1 MLQPPV
7 SLAERVAAD
16 IRDLIARGALRPGQR
31 LSEAGMAERL
41 GVSRNTLR
49 EAFRSLTNE
58 GLVTYEANRGVSVAV
73 PSMAAVIDIYRV
85 RRMIEMQALRT
96 AFPQHPAVARMA
108 AAVDMAEDHGSRKD
122 WLGVGNANMEFHA
135 AIVDLADSPRLNE
148 FFLKL
153 ATELRLAFGLL
164 DEPEM
169 MHAPY
174 VPMNRDLVAMVKR
187 GESEDAARRL
197 EQYLLQSERAVL
209 AALTR
214 LNTAHP

>member
-1 MLQPPV
+1 MPQPPV
-7 SLAERVAAD
+7 SLAERVASD
-16 IRDLIARGALRPGQR
+16 IRDLIAQGALRPGQR
-31 LSEAGMAERL
+31 LSETGMAERL

-85 RRMIEMQALRT
+85 RRMIEVQALRT

-108 AAVDMAEDHGSRKD
+108 SAVETAEECVSRQD

-135 AIVDLADSPRLNE
+135 AIVDLADSPRLNG
-148 FFLKL
+148 FFTKL

-164 DEPEM
+164 AEPEM

-187 GESEDAARRL
+187 GEAEDAARRL

-214 LNTAHP
+214 AEAHP